1 MYESPF
7 YWFNQDKEYL
17 PIATKNRG
25 LFTEN
30 ISAEILAKIFGENNV
45 YQNINIYNGKDKVDV
60 LVVFFNRAIVLQA
73 KSKKLTLE
81 ARKGNDK
88 LLADDFKKAIQDSYN
103 QGYECAN
110 FI

>member
-1 MYESPF
+1 M
-7 YWFNQDKEYL
+7 
-17 PIATKNRG
+17 
-25 LFTEN
+25 
-30 ISAEILAKIFGENNV
+30 
-45 YQNINIYNGKDKVDV
+45 
-60 LVVFFNRAIVLQA
+60 QA